1 MDLMRSKNTLFTTK
15 EVSLLWQEP
24 DANFVRKKLY
34 RYIKAGKLY
43 SVRKGVYAKDK
54 NYEKYELATKI
65 FTPSYISF
73 ETVLTKA
80 GVVFQFYGQIFVASY
95 LTREFTIDD
104 QTYVLKK
111 IKDPIL
117 TNQTGMDVK
126 ENYFIASPERAF
138 LDVMYLNKE
147 YYFDNLLGINWDKVD
162 EILPIYGGNKRMK
175 TKVKK
180 YFFTKKMEG
189 QPLINQTYTRFD
201 YDKDKG
207 IVLRR

>member
-1 MDLMRSKNTLFTTK
+1 MEKDYLMDLMRSKNTIFTTK
-15 EVSLLWQEP
+15 DVSLLWQEP
-24 DANFVRKKLY
+24 DVNFVRKKLH
-34 RYIKAGKLY
+34 RYIKSGKLY

-80 GVVFQFYGQIFVASY
+80 GVVFQFYGQVFVASY

-104 QTYVLKK
+104 QVYVLKK
-111 IKDPIL
+111 VKDTIL
-117 TNQTGMDVK
+117 TNQTGIDIK

-138 LDVMYLNKE
+138 LDVVYLNKE
-147 YYFDNLLGINWDKVD
+147 YHFDNLSGINWDKVD
-162 EILPIYGGNKRMK
+162 KILPIYGGNKRME

-180 YFFTKKMEG
+180 YREATKKG
-189 QPLINQTYTRFD
+189 LN
-201 YDKDKG
+201 
-207 IVLRR
+207 

>member
-1 MDLMRSKNTLFTTK
+1 MEKDYLMDLMRSKNTLFTTK

-104 QTYVLKK
+104 QIYVLKK

-117 TNQTGMDVK
+117 TNQMGIDVK

-180 YFFTKKMEG
+180 YREAT
-189 QPLINQTYTRFD
+189 Q
-201 YDKDKG
+201 KG
-207 IVLRR
+207 LN